1 MKRPPSGPTRPL
13 EDRSVA
19 VSDLESL
26 RRKWSGVFTFDCPDY
41 LEERAD
47 TSAAAIDQFIINL
60 GPENLQ
66 ERGVSNIVISEEMHV
81 SHGILYFSILHR
93 LAENVTYFCSRLG
106 IQSAPAFQEGA
117 EGTQVMPVR
126 RLFGFGLRPPAPRR
140 APEITEEDLFGPAEP
155 APQEPSQAPEAPPT
169 IPTPAIRTAEFAGVP
184 TQVVRERSFPQ
195 EWIGVEP
202 AHEARAKLLFPGFEG
217 VFRIEA
223 IGMDG
228 CFVRMMENE
237 RYGDL
242 SLTNSCI
249 VTLQVPGRAPLQLEG
264 NLTEVNRTAL
274 TVYFENVTPEQNE
287 VLTRLNACLRGPAPK
302 KPDLQTVRSH
312 TRRNV
317 AVALGAVGAAAFM
330 SLFIASDLGNGR
342 PPAATGQ
349 TSQETNDDYRIRDVC
364 QIRYISETDS
374 YRASCSTTRDEAI
387 KPKLRFRKRDR
398 MAAKAGVH
406 QADISFAKRNR
417 QCTTEE
423 PLNVIPRQTQETRGV
438 VFTCVESPRE

>member
-1 MKRPPSGPTRPL
+1 MNEPPSGPTRPL
-13 EDRSVA
+13 EVRNIP

-26 RRKWSGVFTFDCPDY
+26 QRKWSGVFTFDCPDY

-47 TSAAAIDQFIINL
+47 KSAAAIDQFIINL

-117 EGTQVMPVR
+117 EGTQVIPAR
-126 RLFGFGLRPPAPRR
+126 RLFGFGPRPPAPKRT
-140 APEITEEDLFGPAEP
+140 PEITEEDLFGPPES
-155 APQEPSQAPEAPPT
+155 APQEPPQVPEAPPT

-195 EWIGVEP
+195 EWTGVEP
-202 AHEARAKLLFPGFEG
+202 AHEARAKLFFPGFEG

-223 IGMDG
+223 IGMTG
-228 CFVRMMENE
+228 CLVRMMEDVH
-237 RYGDL
+237 YGDL
-242 SLTNSCI
+242 SLTNSCRI
-249 VTLQVPGRAPLQLEG
+249 TLQIPGRAPLELEG

-302 KPDLQTVRSH
+302 KPDLREIRSE
-312 TRRNV
+312 TRRRV
-317 AVALGAVGAAAFM
+317 ITALGAVGVAMIA
-330 SLFIASDLGNGR
+330 SLFVANDLGPQRPEQGR
-342 PPAATGQ
+342 PAPAGQ
-349 TSQETNDDYRIRDVC
+349 APQELTDDC
-364 QIRYISETDS
+364 QIRYVPETDS
-374 YRASCSTTRDEAI
+374 YRASCDITRREAI
-387 KPKLRFRKRDR
+387 KPALRFRKRDR
-398 MAAKAGVH
+398 MAARSGVH
-406 QADISFAKRNR
+406 QADVSFARGGKT
-417 QCTTEE
+417 CKTKE
-423 PLNVIPRQTQETRGV
+423 PWNVIPHQTQETRGV